1 MLVNGKQNKKFDPLN
16 GCAIGLLSAHAMP
29 PKIFE
34 IHNGFKHHIAMDV
47 IAIDSTMTWPYMR
60 MLKTIRKFGYKNYP
74 QKIAAENLI
83 DNYYDNLYNSYLWNM
98 YTAFTQLTGMP
109 ASDFF
114 KYNYLIVYSDD
125 NVLSSNICNDKWNAN
140 NMIKY
145 FAQCG
150 ISIKVEDEFSNING
164 IEFLS
169 KQYYNKNVAKEH
181 FEFSEVY
188 KNSIVIC
195 PFDKDIIYL
204 YTKNTDKFMIIENL
218 ISKNGNL
225 VKDNPVY

>member
-1 MLVNGKQNKKFDPLN
+1 
-16 GCAIGLLSAHAMP
+16 LLSAHAMP

-34 IHNGFKHHIAMDV
+34 IHNGFKNHIAMDV
-47 IAIDSTMTWPYMR
+47 TAIDSTMTWPYIR

-98 YTAFTQLTGMP
+98 YTAFTQLTSIP
-109 ASDFF
+109 ESDFF
-114 KYNYLIVYSDD
+114 KYNYLIAYGDD

-150 ISIKVEDEFSNING
+150 ISLKVEDVFSNING
-164 IEFLS
+164 IEFLTMENKLIDFHKRYIRTNKDFLILNDLCY
-169 KQYYNKNVAKEH
+169 KQ
-181 FEFSEVY
+181 
-188 KNSIVIC
+188 I
-195 PFDKDIIYL
+195 
-204 YTKNTDKFMIIENL
+204 YTKYLSFFFIDDNYNL
-218 ISKNGNL
+218 IDE
-225 VKDNPVY
+225 VKKYVPEYKYNNIMQSIY